1 MIDVQEKKNKIIS
14 FLKTAGPSLPVR
26 IAKAIE
32 MDPVFASAI
41 AAELLDAKQI
51 ITSHMKIGASSLYLI
66 PGEEQKLE
74 DQTENLKSAEKDA
87 YLKIKERK
95 LLTDENEEPAIRVAL
110 RNLKDFAK
118 PFKLQEKIMWRYAF
132 TPEEEIN
139 KLLSPPNEEP
149 EPTPE
154 PKKIEPAI
162 EKPEPKKVEPIFEE
176 KPAQIIKKTTE
187 QNQTK
192 TFLNE
197 VEEFLEKQNTR
208 IISIE
213 EVDKRNVIAKIES
226 DSQQAMLFAFKKKRV
241 TEVELMKC
249 YKKAKE
255 SNLPYHI
262 ITQGDP
268 TKKMNDTIDAYKK
281 LIKIDKLG
289 DK

>member
-1 MIDVQEKKNKIIS
+1 MIDIQEKKNKIIS
-14 FLKTAGPSLPVR
+14 FLKTTGPSLPVR

-41 AAELLDAKQI
+41 AAELLDSKQI

-66 PGEEQKLE
+66 PGDEQKLE
-74 DQTENLKSAEKDA
+74 DHTDSLKSAEKDA
-87 YLKIKERK
+87 YLKLKENK
-95 LLTDENEEPAIRVAL
+95 LLSDENEEPAIRVAL

-118 PFKLQEKIMWRYAF
+118 PFKLHEKIMWRYTF

-139 KLLSPPNEEP
+139 KLISPSNEKPEP
-149 EPTPE
+149 GPTPE
-154 PKKIEPAI
+154 PKKPEPVM
-162 EKPEPKKVEPIFEE
+162 EKPEPKKVEPIFEKSE
-176 KPAQIIKKTTE
+176 PIINKPKS
-187 QNQTK
+187 NNK

-197 VEEFLEKQNTR
+197 IEEFLEKQNTK

-213 EVDKRNVIAKIES
+213 EVDKKNVVAKIQN
-226 DSQQAMLFAFKKKRV
+226 SQQAMLFAFKKKRI
-241 TEVELMKC
+241 TELELIKC

-262 ITQGDP
+262 ITQGEP
-268 TKKMNDTIDAYKK
+268 TKKMNDTINAYKK
-281 LIKIDKLG
+281 LIKIDKLS